1 METNAEAAGPSI
13 EQHPNQLPIFPS
25 HEIRSPLEIRSPC
38 ANTLAK
44 AASPT
49 GSACTKSI
57 SENNYNSP
65 RHKLSNADY
74 RV

>member
-1 METNAEAAGPSI
+1 METNSDAVGAPI
-13 EQHPNQLPIFPS
+13 EQNQNQLPIFPT